1 MGKVEPQDGGGM
13 NDAPVFCCPFMATL
27 FASRNV
33 RLRPLSHNNRIVA
46 HIGSL
51 DEYVPLNFCP
61 SCGKEFRLTFLT
73 DSEVDE

>member
-1 MGKVEPQDGGGM
+1 M
-13 NDAPVFCCPFMATL
+13 NATPAFCCPFMAVF

-33 RLRPLSHNNRIVA
+33 RLRPLSNDGGIVA

-61 SCGKEFRLTFLT
+61 SCGKEFHLTFLT
-73 DSEVDE
+73 DSEVYR